1 MLSGPRRSL
10 LADALSNV
18 ADVTVQMVA
27 DDSSIVP
34 SVLTELNYSIVNG
47 TLDVISSPP
56 PSPPP
61 PPLSPPM
68 HIWPTHAAKVHFWHT
83 TGTAHMVQ
91 VMAVIRCPGR
101 LSLFAMQL
109 VALARSGL
117 AQACLLAVVRSKLS
131 SAVLCLIAML
141 LVTNMC
147 TIDKFRAMHTD
158 MRT

>member
-56 PSPPP
+56 PSLPPP
-61 PPLSPPM
+61 FPPHAHLAHTCSKGAFLA
-68 HIWPTHAAKVHFWHT
+68 HNWDCTHG
-83 TGTAHMVQ
+83 TGHGCHKMSWEAFPVCN
-91 VMAVIRCPGR
+91 AI
-101 LSLFAMQL
+101 SS
-109 VALARSGL
+109 SG
-117 AQACLLAVVRSKLS
+117 
-131 SAVLCLIAML
+131 
-141 LVTNMC
+141 T
-147 TIDKFRAMHTD
+147 
-158 MRT
+158 